1 MTLILLTKI
10 VAIIILLLFSAI
22 SSGSETSLTAIS
34 KIRALKYKEQ
44 GNKNAGYIL
53 KLKEIKDQF
62 ITGVL
67 LANNLCNIL
76 ATVLFTEILITYFG
90 SIGITIATII
100 MTLVI
105 VIFSE
110 VTPKIYAIN
119 NPLKLSLI
127 VSKFFYYYTNLIG
140 PLVLIINKIS
150 LLIMKIIGMKL
161 DGDQTKI
168 MQEEFEG
175 AIQYQKQYSKDNK
188 EEIEYMSN
196 LLDLRN
202 LKVDQLMTHRNDITY
217 INLALSLEEIKNQ
230 LNKNT
235 FTRVP
240 VINTSFDNVLGIL
253 DIRDL
258 FKFSINSKEFNVDSI
273 KECLNEPWY
282 IPENKMATNQLV
294 DFKSKREHMAL
305 VVNEY
310 GEVKGLISFEDII
323 EEIIGEVFDE
333 TDVKNSYLEK
343 IDDNNYLFNGNA
355 NIREVNRV
363 LKIDLPDEFVTL
375 SGLVHSINNEI
386 PKVGKVLN
394 YHEIKIQIISRSIN
408 KINKIKISI

>member
-1 MTLILLTKI
+1 MTLILLIKI
-10 VAIIILLLFSAI
+10 LAIIVLLFCSAV

-44 GNKNAGYIL
+44 GIKNANYIL
-53 KLKEIKDQF
+53 KIKEIKDQF
-62 ITGVL
+62 ITSVL
-67 LANNLCNIL
+67 LANNLFNIL
-76 ATVLFTEILITYFG
+76 ATALFTEILITYFG
-90 SIGITIATII
+90 SIGISIATII
-100 MTLVI
+100 MTLLI

-119 NPLKLSLI
+119 NPMKLSLM
-127 VSKFFYYYTNLIG
+127 VSKFFYHYTNLIG

-150 LLIMKIIGMKL
+150 LLVMKLIGMKL
-161 DGDQTKI
+161 DGDQNKI

-175 AIQYQKQYSKDNK
+175 AIQYQKQYSKHNK
-188 EEIEYMSN
+188 VEIEYMNN
-196 LLDLRN
+196 LLDLKN
-202 LKVDQLMTHRNDITY
+202 LKVDQLMTHRNDI
-217 INLALSLEEIKNQ
+217 IFLNLALSLKEIKNQ

-240 VINTSFDNVLGIL
+240 VINGNFDNVLGVL

-258 FKFSINSKEFNVDSI
+258 FKFSISSKDYSKNDI
-273 KECLNEPWY
+273 RECLNKARY
-282 IPENKMATNQLV
+282 IPENKMATTQLI
-294 DFKSKREHMAL
+294 DFKLKREHSAL

-310 GEVKGLISFEDII
+310 GEIKGLISFEDII

-333 TDVKNSYLEK
+333 TDEENSYLEK
-343 IDDNNYLFNGNA
+343 INDTNYLFNGNA

-386 PKVGKVLN
+386 PKVGKVLH
-394 YHEIKIQIISRSIN
+394 YQEIKIQIISRSIN

>member
-273 KECLNEPWY
+273 KECLNEPCY

>member
-1 MTLILLTKI
+1 MTLILIIKI
-10 VAIIILLLFSAI
+10 IAIIILLLCSAI

-34 KIRALKYKEQ
+34 KIRALKYREQ
-44 GNKNAGYIL
+44 GSKNANYIL
-53 KLKEIKDQF
+53 RIQEIKDQF

-67 LANNLCNIL
+67 LANNLFNIL
-76 ATVLFTEILITYFG
+76 ATVLFTEILISYFG
-90 SIGITIATII
+90 SYGITIATIV
-100 MTLVI
+100 MTLMI

-119 NPLKLSLI
+119 NPMKLSLL
-127 VSKFFYYYTNLIG
+127 VSKYFYYYTKFIG
-140 PLVLIINKIS
+140 PIVLVINKIS
-150 LLIMKIIGMKL
+150 LLIMKLIGMKL
-161 DGDQTKI
+161 DGDQNKI

-175 AIQYQKQYSKDNK
+175 AIEYQRQYSKKNK
-188 EEIEYMSN
+188 VEIEYMSN
-196 LLDLRN
+196 LLDLKN
-202 LKVDQLMTHRNDITY
+202 LKVDQLMTHRDDVVY
-217 INLALSLEEIKNQ
+217 INLALSLSEIKNQ
-230 LNKNT
+230 LRKNT

-240 VINTSFDNVLGIL
+240 VIDGNFENVLGIL

-258 FKFSINSKEFNVDSI
+258 FKLGINSEEYNKEII
-273 KECLNEPWY
+273 KECVNKPWF
-282 IPENKMATNQLV
+282 IPENKMATSQLI

-323 EEIIGEVFDE
+323 EEIIGEIFDE
-333 TDVKNSYLEK
+333 TDEKNSYLEK
-343 IDDNNYLFNGNA
+343 IDSNNFIFNGNA

-363 LKIDLPDEFVTL
+363 LKIDLPDEYVTL

-394 YHEIKIQIISRSIN
+394 YQEIKIQIISRSIN

>member
-273 KECLNEPWY
+273 KECLNEPCY

-394 YHEIKIQIISRSIN
+394 
-408 KINKIKISI
+408 